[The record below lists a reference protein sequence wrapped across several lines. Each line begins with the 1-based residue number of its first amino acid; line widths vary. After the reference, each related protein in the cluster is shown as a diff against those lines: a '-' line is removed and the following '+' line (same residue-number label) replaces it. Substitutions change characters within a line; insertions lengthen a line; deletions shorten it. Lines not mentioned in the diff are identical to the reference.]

1 MNPQILGQLAA
12 LGTATCWTVTS
23 LSFEAAGKRVGSL
36 QVNLIR
42 LVIAFLIFSVL
53 LTIRNGRALPLDAGA
68 HVWIWLSLSGL
79 VGFVMGDLFLFQA
92 FVDVGARTAM
102 LVYSSVPPMTA
113 LIGWIVL
120 GERLTPLQFLAMGA
134 TVGGIVLVT
143 TAAHAAPPRSA
154 APAQETPSEPPL
166 PVRPHRLR
174 GIWFALLGALGQAL
188 GLVLGRY
195 GAPEYDAFA
204 ATQIRVLT
212 GMVGFLVVFSLLR
225 RWPRIFA
232 AVRDGRAMRH
242 ISRGAFFGPF
252 LGVSLGL
259 FAAQRAGTG
268 VAATI
273 IATVP
278 VLLIPVTV
286 IGFGEKITL
295 RELVGAL
302 LAVGGVA
309 LLFLG

>member
-1 MNPQILGQLAA
+1 
-12 LGTATCWTVTS
+12 
-23 LSFEAAGKRVGSL
+23 
-36 QVNLIR
+36 
-42 LVIAFLIFSVL
+42 
-53 LTIRNGRALPLDAGA
+53 
-68 HVWIWLSLSGL
+68 
-79 VGFVMGDLFLFQA
+79 
-92 FVDVGARTAM
+92 
-102 LVYSSVPPMTA
+102 
-113 LIGWIVL
+113 
-120 GERLTPLQFLAMGA
+120 
-134 TVGGIVLVT
+134 
-143 TAAHAAPPRSA
+143 
-154 APAQETPSEPPL
+154 
-166 PVRPHRLR
+166 PHRLR

-212 GMVGFLVVFSLLR
+212 GMVGFAVVFSVLR

-242 ISRGAFFGPF
+242 VARGAFFGPF

-286 IGFGEKITL
+286 IGFGERITP
-295 RELVGAL
+295 RELAGAL